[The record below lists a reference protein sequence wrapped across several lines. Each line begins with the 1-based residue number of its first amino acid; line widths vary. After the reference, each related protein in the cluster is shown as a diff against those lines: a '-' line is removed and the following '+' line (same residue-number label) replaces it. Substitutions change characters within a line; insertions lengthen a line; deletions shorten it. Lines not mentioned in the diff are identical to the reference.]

1 MPQLSIISSL
11 YNTGKMLEEFVGQ
24 VIEAVT
30 VITTDYEI
38 ILVDDGS
45 PDNAWELLEVL
56 SAGNPRIK
64 GIKLSRNFGQH
75 RALAA
80 GLDACRGE
88 YVVVMDSDLQDQP
101 KEIIRLYAEAKAGY
115 PVVVARRMA
124 RTDGLL
130 RRAASRL
137 FYWLLSK
144 LSGLQSDY
152 TIANFGIY
160 HRAVIDEVNRMGEKD
175 RFLPMIINWTGF
187 KKKYIE
193 VSHGSRKEGESGYSI
208 GRLLRLAFDITLT
221 YSDKP
226 LRYAIKAGFVI
237 SSISFLMGLYTL
249 LLYIRGKILVLGY
262 TSIILSI
269 WFMGGVILFT
279 LGMVGVYVGKTF
291 EEVKGRPRYIIE
303 KVIN

>member
-1 MPQLSIISSL
+1 
-11 YNTGKMLEEFVGQ
+11 
-24 VIEAVT
+24 
-30 VITTDYEI
+30 
-38 ILVDDGS
+38 
-45 PDNAWELLEVL
+45 
-56 SAGNPRIK
+56 
-64 GIKLSRNFGQH
+64 
-75 RALAA
+75 
-80 GLDACRGE
+80 
-88 YVVVMDSDLQDQP
+88 MDSDLQDQP
-101 KEIIRLYAEAKAGY
+101 KEIIRLYAEALKGY

-124 RTDGLL
+124 RKDGLM
-130 RRAASRL
+130 RRAGSRL

-144 LSGLQSDY
+144 LSGLQSDH

-193 VSHGSRKEGESGYSI
+193 VEHGNRREGESGYSM
-208 GRLLRLAFDITLT
+208 GRLLRLAFDITLA

-226 LRYAIKAGFVI
+226 LKYAVKAGFVI
-237 SSISFLMGLYTL
+237 SSLSFLMGIYTL
-249 LLYIRGKILVLGY
+249 FLYVRGKIIVLGY

-279 LGMVGVYVGKTF
+279 LGMVGLYVGKTF
-291 EEVKGRPRYIIE
+291 DEVKGRPRYIVE